1 MKNYKKNMAILLA
14 ISMLFGSLEGGV
26 IYALDNKTSSNKLD
40 IDETN
45 NGEIITTMN
54 SNQLEQQKILFKE
67 KKIAPEKP
75 YVTSISS
82 SSVSIGNS
90 YKATYSIKGQARK
103 GSTVYIKFGNQESTY
118 VVGDD
123 QLFGFNIST
132 ISRDIEV
139 ELYTVNSKGQK
150 SDSTFVRLT
159 SEGSY
164 ITNNGTVPTPN
175 TVPEIIA
182 NDITIRPN
190 TLFNPL
196 DYVKAEDKE
205 DGNITSKIIV
215 KENTVNTSKEGT
227 YKVVYTVTDSDENI
241 AIKEIKVTVS
251 SSNEKPIINVND
263 VTLRVGD
270 TFNPLDY
277 VKAEDKEDGNITSK
291 IIVKENT
298 VNTSKEGTYKVVYTV
313 TDSDENTVTKEIKV
327 TVKSNEKPVINA
339 SDVEIKVGD
348 TFNALSVVNASDK
361 EDGNITSKIIV
372 KENTVNTSKEGTYK
386 VVYTVTDSDENTV
399 TKEIKV
405 TVKSNEKPVINVNL
419 SDIKGHWAESQINE
433 FISNGHINGYNDGT
447 FKPNNS
453 ITRAEFV
460 KIFNKYF
467 GLTKT
472 SGKVFNDT
480 KNHWAKIE
488 IDIAVTNGVCN
499 GVSETEFRPNDPITR
514 EQAAK
519 MISNYMKLDDSNHD
533 KLDKYSDKNKVS
545 SWALNSV
552 EGIIEK
558 GYMNGYEDKTFRP
571 NNSITRAEAVVTL
584 SRVK

>member
-227 YKVVYTVTDSDENI
+227 YKVVYTVTDSDEN
-241 AIKEIKVTVS
+241 
-251 SSNEKPIINVND
+251 
-263 VTLRVGD
+263 
-270 TFNPLDY
+270 
-277 VKAEDKEDGNITSK
+277 
-291 IIVKENT
+291 
-298 VNTSKEGTYKVVYTV
+298 
-313 TDSDENTVTKEIKV
+313 
-327 TVKSNEKPVINA
+327 
-339 SDVEIKVGD
+339 
-348 TFNALSVVNASDK
+348 
-361 EDGNITSKIIV
+361 
-372 KENTVNTSKEGTYK
+372 
-386 VVYTVTDSDENTV
+386 TV

>member
-227 YKVVYTVTDSDENI
+227 YKVVYTVTDSDKNTVT
-241 AIKEIKVTVS
+241 KEIKVTVK
-251 SSNEKPIINVND
+251 SNEKPVINASD
-263 VTLRVGD
+263 VEIKVGD

-313 TDSDENTVTKEIKV
+313 TDSDK
-327 TVKSNEKPVINA
+327 
-339 SDVEIKVGD
+339 
-348 TFNALSVVNASDK
+348 
-361 EDGNITSKIIV
+361 
-372 KENTVNTSKEGTYK
+372 
-386 VVYTVTDSDENTV
+386 NTV